1 MCSVALGVGNNPD
14 PITPVRG
21 TNGASGYTMPF
32 RIIPERSE
40 RPEHSIQSAR
50 AKGAD
55 IFDEDVARLEDFDRF
70 GVLEPESAAFAGES
84 SAFSGKADVLAG
96 ESSTQEIDGFDGSP
110 INCANISVSLDV
122 RPMLGEHSLTV
133 WVDFNLPRDV
143 KTRSGEAKIK
153 SSYSGEETADS
164 QCVSHTRTP
173 SPSCARL
180 L

>member
-1 MCSVALGVGNNPD
+1 
-14 PITPVRG
+14 
-21 TNGASGYTMPF
+21 MPF

-40 RPEHSIQSAR
+40 RPEHLIQSAR

-70 GVLEPESAAFAGES
+70 GVLEPESAAFAGEPG
-84 SAFSGKADVLAG
+84 AFSGEADILAG
-96 ESSTQEIDGFDGSP
+96 ESSTQEINRLNGSP
-110 INCANISVSLDV
+110 INCANVSVPLDV
-122 RPMLGEHSLTV
+122 RPVFGEHALTV
-133 WVDFNLPRDV
+133 GVDFDLPRDF
-143 KTRSGEAKIK
+143 KTSSGEAKVK

-164 QCVSHTRTP
+164 QCASHTRTP

>member
-1 MCSVALGVGNNPD
+1 
-14 PITPVRG
+14 
-21 TNGASGYTMPF
+21 MPF

-40 RPEHSIQSAR
+40 RPEYLIQSAR

-84 SAFSGKADVLAG
+84 GAFSGEANVLTG
-96 ESSTQEIDGFDGSP
+96 EPTAQEIDGFNGSP

-122 RPMLGEHSLTV
+122 RPVFSEHSLTV
-133 WVDFNLPRDV
+133 GIDFNLPCDV
-143 KTRSGEAKIK
+143 KTGSRKAKVK

-164 QCVSHTRTP
+164 QCVSHARAP
-173 SPSCARL
+173 SSLCALRV
-180 L
+180 

>member
-1 MCSVALGVGNNPD
+1 
-14 PITPVRG
+14 
-21 TNGASGYTMPF
+21 MPF

-70 GVLEPESAAFAGES
+70 GVLEPEPAAFASEPG
-84 SAFSGKADVLAG
+84 AFSGEADVLAG
-96 ESSTQEIDGFDGSP
+96 EASAQEINGFNGSP
-110 INCANISVSLDV
+110 INCANISVSLNV
-122 RPMLGEHSLTV
+122 RPVFGEHPLTV
-133 WVDFNLPRDV
+133 GVDFNLPCDF
-143 KTRSGEAKIK
+143 KTGSGEAKIE

-173 SPSCARL
+173 SPSCVRL